1 MKWSHPQSGF
11 RLEIRLGVA
20 VIILVL
26 TVLNV
31 ASYYALYR
39 IGHSLEGDIR
49 DNLAESCLTVSG
61 LVRHHGL
68 YNIPAGEINNISD
81 RYYLSG
87 LTVIP
92 LIYERVMTL
101 QSERALDS
109 AFFDFDSTLVAA
121 DLRDILFSRPVY
133 RQPES
138 EEKYQVYF
146 PMEYMGAKYLVAA
159 AADSGM
165 LTAIKKSMRVLVWS
179 SLLVALVIAAVLVR
193 LLRNVLRPFQ
203 KLTEKVRQSGHYQY
217 RGDDEIAGL
226 INSYEKV
233 IGDLREKEKKL
244 TELNELIT
252 RKADRLEVYNN
263 HILRSIETG
272 IITLDIQGHLA
283 SINQAA
289 AGFLHVDGVAALGQ
303 GGRGLF
309 EKYPPLWEIVRECLQ
324 TGRRPRNREIQ
335 VKDGGRRC
343 VWSISIS
350 VLFDSQ
356 EAPLGVAVIIND
368 QTEYARLKEELENS
382 RRLAI
387 LGEMSGGLAHQLRNA
402 VMAIIGFAR
411 LIIRK
416 LESPHPAREN
426 AEALIR
432 EALQSEQLVTR
443 FLDYARPLHMS
454 PGSLEAGSLLQ
465 DVVNS
470 VKSRYPH
477 IDIGLEYDGARSEGI
492 FIGDEL
498 LLKQALGNI
507 LDNACQAYDGRAG
520 RVEVAARN
528 EAGHIK
534 FMIRDRGKG
543 IAPEIRDRIFT
554 PFFSGNPSGSGLGL
568 SLAEKIVGIHGG
580 KVSFESEPGR
590 GTEFLISIPI
600 ATGVNAVIS

>member
-1 MKWSHPQSGF
+1 
-11 RLEIRLGVA
+11 
-20 VIILVL
+20 
-26 TVLNV
+26 
-31 ASYYALYR
+31 
-39 IGHSLEGDIR
+39 
-49 DNLAESCLTVSG
+49 
-61 LVRHHGL
+61 
-68 YNIPAGEINNISD
+68 
-81 RYYLSG
+81 
-87 LTVIP
+87 
-92 LIYERVMTL
+92 
-101 QSERALDS
+101 
-109 AFFDFDSTLVAA
+109 
-121 DLRDILFSRPVY
+121 
-133 RQPES
+133 
-138 EEKYQVYF
+138 
-146 PMEYMGAKYLVAA
+146 
-159 AADSGM
+159 
-165 LTAIKKSMRVLVWS
+165 
-179 SLLVALVIAAVLVR
+179 
-193 LLRNVLRPFQ
+193 
-203 KLTEKVRQSGHYQY
+203 
-217 RGDDEIAGL
+217 
-226 INSYEKV
+226 
-233 IGDLREKEKKL
+233 
-244 TELNELIT
+244 
-252 RKADRLEVYNN
+252 
-263 HILRSIETG
+263 
-272 IITLDIQGHLA
+272 
-283 SINQAA
+283 
-289 AGFLHVDGVAALGQ
+289 
-303 GGRGLF
+303 
-309 EKYPPLWEIVRECLQ
+309 
-324 TGRRPRNREIQ
+324 
-335 VKDGGRRC
+335 
-343 VWSISIS
+343 
-350 VLFDSQ
+350 
-356 EAPLGVAVIIND
+356 
-368 QTEYARLKEELENS
+368 
-382 RRLAI
+382 
-387 LGEMSGGLAHQLRNA
+387 
-402 VMAIIGFAR
+402 MAIIGFAR